1 MNVFEEG
8 VKQLNS
14 SWAFSGVVR
23 VTHKDKILCEC
34 SVGYSDWE
42 NKTQFNND
50 SLFTFYSLSKPF
62 CAIGFMKL
70 CEKGLIDLEAHPGEY
85 LEEAKGFD
93 SRVKIKHLLHHVSGL
108 PDFEQNVDFAT
119 KHANPKH
126 EDLRMHV
133 KLLTEYPMNFT
144 PNEGEMYANVNYVLL
159 ALIIENVSKKNYADY
174 MKEEVFI
181 PLGMSTAFIDKK
193 GLEVANR
200 VKGHTQKDGKFV
212 EIEKSYDWLIG
223 GGDVVGTIDDVYCL
237 NKAIK
242 NRLLLKSE
250 TWDEILTAHPLNKM
264 GKGCF
269 ILDYEGKTLIRHNGG
284 HKGFRVLHAQIL
296 EDDIDVIAMINC
308 EIDQRISVMLKM
320 FEIFYNHK
328 GEIDNSI
335 NKMDTGYINK

>member
-1 MNVFEEG
+1 MNIFQEG
-8 VKQLNS
+8 VNKLND

-42 NKTQFNND
+42 NKTRFNKD

-70 CEKGLIDLEAHPGEY
+70 YDKGLVDLEAHPGEY
-85 LEEAKGFD
+85 LPEAKGFD

-108 PDFEQNVDFAT
+108 PDFEQNRDFAT
-119 KHANPKH
+119 KYPNPKH
-126 EDLRMHV
+126 EDLRLHT
-133 KLLTEYPMNFT
+133 KLLTEYPMNFL

-200 VKGHTQKDGKFV
+200 VNALF
-212 EIEKSYDWLIG
+212 
-223 GGDVVGTIDDVYCL
+223 
-237 NKAIK
+237 
-242 NRLLLKSE
+242 
-250 TWDEILTAHPLNKM
+250 
-264 GKGCF
+264 
-269 ILDYEGKTLIRHNGG
+269 
-284 HKGFRVLHAQIL
+284 
-296 EDDIDVIAMINC
+296 
-308 EIDQRISVMLKM
+308 
-320 FEIFYNHK
+320 
-328 GEIDNSI
+328 
-335 NKMDTGYINK
+335 